1 MQGSILT
8 ASIFFAA
15 IIYLCNAAKY
25 EKDACEPGKSL

>member
-1 MQGSILT
+1 MQGTILT

-15 IIYLCNAAKY
+15 IIDLCNAVKY

>member
-1 MQGSILT
+1 MQGTILT

-15 IIYLCNAAKY
+15 ITYRCNAAQY